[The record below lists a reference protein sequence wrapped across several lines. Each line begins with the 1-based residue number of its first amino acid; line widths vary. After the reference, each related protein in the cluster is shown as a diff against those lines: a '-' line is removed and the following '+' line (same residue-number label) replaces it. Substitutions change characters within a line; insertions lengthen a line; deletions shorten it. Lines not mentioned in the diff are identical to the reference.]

1 MFPYNWRGVVLTYSG
16 MMATIMVEV
25 RAIDSDEILARVDN
39 ILKQLGGQYTR
50 SDSVAYDTAWVARLS
65 ADFRGYGFDEALE
78 WLRRNQHQD
87 GSWGGSVLHYHDR
100 TISTLS
106 ALIALKT
113 VGDKVEDAIRVSA
126 AESFLWH
133 ENGRLRLDANDTSGF
148 PVLALALV
156 NEALSVGI
164 DVPSDLY
171 QNAAKIEKKLNML
184 APDPTLWRLTPLI
197 FSFEALRPYAPKD
210 MAVDF
215 TEENYSVASS
225 PSATAAYILS
235 TQCDTDN
242 SVRYLADV
250 FHHQGDGG
258 LPFKQPFDLFEAAW
272 TLNHLRQ
279 AELVEVDNPEVQ
291 RILKFLYESW
301 SNKNGISASKFFHVP
316 DLDDTAVTYSLLRWG
331 GYDVDYNVFK
341 YYETDGHFKCYP
353 GELDPSL
360 SVNIRTLAALRM
372 DDNAAPYGEW
382 RDKILHFLR
391 VNDIN
396 GYFWFDK
403 WHISPYYLTATA
415 VWSLQ
420 GIADDLLV
428 RRIKWMQKT
437 QRLDGGW
444 GYYQKST
451 VEETAYCLEALLFWN
466 QHVETVD
473 PIHIHAAA
481 HFIMVHADETPRPPL
496 WIAKSLYTSHML
508 VESAILGALMNYQR
522 YLDDG
527 NG

>member
-1 MFPYNWRGVVLTYSG
+1 MSPYNKGYIDIALRYHNLS
-16 MMATIMVEV
+16 MVAARSV
-25 RAIDSDEILARVDN
+25 DTDAILANVQD
-39 ILKQLGGQYTR
+39 ILSKLGGRYSH

-65 ADFRGYGFDEALE
+65 NDYPGYGFDEAVE
-78 WLRRNQHQD
+78 WLRRHQHQD
-87 GSWGGSVLHYHDR
+87 GSWGGEILHFHDR
-100 TISTLS
+100 IVSTLS

-113 VGDKVEDAIRVSA
+113 VGDKVEDAVRISA
-126 AESFLWH
+126 GESFLWH
-133 ENGRLRLDANDTSGF
+133 ENGRLLHDANDTSGF

-156 NEALSVGI
+156 NEATSVGL

-171 QNAAKIEKKLNML
+171 RNATKIEKKLNML
-184 APDPTLWRLTPLI
+184 APNPELWRLTPLI
-197 FSFEALRPYAPKD
+197 FSFEALRPYAPPD
-210 MAVDF
+210 NTINF
-215 TEENYSVASS
+215 TEANDSVASS
-225 PSATAAYILS
+225 PSATAAFILS
-235 TQCDTDN
+235 TKRDT
-242 SVRYLADV
+242 SAAVSYLADV
-250 FHHQGDGG
+250 FHQQGDGG

-279 AELVEVDNPEVQ
+279 SELIEADDPEVQ
-291 RILKFLYESW
+291 RILQFLYESW
-301 SNKNGISASKFFHVP
+301 SDETGISASKYFHVP

-331 GYDVDYNVFK
+331 GFDVDYNVFK
-341 YYETDGHFKCYP
+341 TYETDTHFRCYP

-372 DDNAAPYGEW
+372 DNNAAPYGAW

-420 GIADDLLV
+420 GIADDLLQ
-428 RRIKWMQKT
+428 RRIQWIQKT

-444 GYYQKST
+444 GYYQAST
-451 VEETAYCLEALLFWN
+451 TEETAYCLEALLYWDK
-466 QHVETVD
+466 HVERID
-473 PIHIHAAA
+473 PLYLHAAA
-481 HFIMVHADETPRPPL
+481 HYIMEHAHEKKRPPM
-496 WIAKSLYTSHML
+496 WIAKSLYTSHFL

-522 YLDDG
+522 YLDDDY
-527 NG
+527 